1 MLRQLAGSSLSDGEL
16 GELLDRALPPGAGG
30 AGGGGLDAAAFRAAL
45 AQADLAAMAVR
56 VPTEDA

>member
-1 MLRQLAGSSLSDGEL
+1 MLRQLAGASLSDGEL
-16 GELLDRALPPGAGG
+16 GELLDRALPPGSPP
-30 AGGGGLDAAAFRAAL
+30 GLDAAAFRAAL